1 MRRFF
6 YLVLFALLTGNVMG
20 TTISGKIDNTKLS
33 WTFDTETATL
43 TVNGDDYLCLGNK
56 TETFFFDQFEDD
68 VRYLVIGEQ
77 VKRLDVVG
85 AEELANRFNLN
96 GMFEEDD
103 NLLGEMQV
111 FAYSLPLTSMD
122 YLEEIIV
129 DENNVGLASYDGGL
143 YSKDLTTLLFY
154 PLSACRYQSG
164 EDIQVDD
171 FADELTT
178 ISTGAFREVFGRLR
192 DAEMEEV
199 ILWLPETVTKV
210 EKSGVY
216 FLNEQI
222 KDASIRFGSEL
233 PPMMDEDALVVS
245 GLDIAVGYEYY
256 SVWMNALADM
266 NVPVVVYEESY
277 AMGHEVDMVNVCGN
291 FELEDGFRG
300 EILCD
305 LEFGKGNDAIIGARI
320 TGIPYD
326 EEVVYIPEKVPYVQ
340 ETWENVYNEEY
351 DIWED
356 VLVEKTVYVEVIR
369 VSIYSDVMKEIHIP
383 ATVQIISSLEG
394 TNLQNIYVASD
405 NANYSSED
413 GLLLSKNKSTL
424 LKYPTGKR
432 ETTYTMPSCVKRL
445 GEMAVYNNPYLKE
458 LNLANVE
465 AMVYGAIE
473 HCTSLETIYVGS
485 SMQDVAEDNFD
496 APNLLNIYVDG
507 KNKKYQSIDGVLV
520 ENNAVL
526 LKYPAGRTATTYA
539 VPEGLTEIGED
550 AIERNDYL
558 TEVVLPSTL
567 KRLHIEAI
575 YLENLSKITLPESL
589 EQLDAAAIGSNVLK
603 SIHIPANVKIIG
615 VGPFM
620 DCVAVENIT
629 VADNNPY
636 YTAVDGVL
644 YTKSMN
650 CLVQYPNAKKNTTFT
665 VPNKVKSL
673 SLWSFLEVP
682 ALKELVLQEGLV
694 LVEECL
700 NELDNL
706 ERIVCNT
713 VTPPYLDEEN
723 NYMLRGFWEDVI
735 LCIPREAH
743 DAYVNHPV
751 WGNFVHMEYITA
763 DGAEMEKE
771 EVEIVEDETSV
782 EISWPKVDGA
792 DNYTIVIT
800 YQGTTICTLEF
811 NSLGQLLSINF
822 ERHAA
827 PRAATEGFK
836 FTVTGL
842 DSGTSYAYSVVATS
856 DGEELKNYTGEFT
869 TLGEATD
876 IVNPEHESLLTVVDG
891 LIACGDAP
899 VQIYTLTGHD
909 VTCANGHLVQG
920 VYVVKVG
927 TQIVKVMVR

>member
-1 MRRFF
+1 MKRF
-6 YLVLFALLTGNVMG
+6 LLSILSICCVATLMA
-20 TTISGKIDNTKLS
+20 TTLSGSIENTKLTWS
-33 WTFDTETATL
+33 FDTETATL
-43 TVNGDDYLCLGNK
+43 TVDGDDYLCFGST
-56 TETFFFDQFEDD
+56 TESYFFDQFADD
-68 VRYLVIGEQ
+68 VRHLVIGEQ
-77 VKRLDVVG
+77 VKRLDAAG
-85 AEELANRFNLN
+85 AAELASRFKLNEKLEGTNNLP
-96 GMFEEDD
+96 
-103 NLLGEMQV
+103 GEMQV
-111 FAYSLPLTSMD
+111 FAYSLPLTHMD
-122 YLEEIIV
+122 YLETIEV
-129 DENNVGLASYDGGL
+129 DASNASLASSYDGL
-143 YSKDLTTLLFY
+143 YSKDLKTLLFY
-154 PLSACRYQSG
+154 PMSACRYEEG
-164 EDIQVDD
+164 EDIVVDD
-171 FADELTT
+171 FSDELTT
-178 ISTGAFREVFGRLR
+178 ISTGAFREVFGLEN
-192 DAEMEEV
+192 DTVMKEV
-199 ILWLPETVTKV
+199 KLWLPETVTKL
-210 EKSGVY
+210 EKSAVY
-216 FLNEQI
+216 LLNEKI
-222 KDASIRFGSEL
+222 DRLTIYIEPEL
-233 PPMMDEDALVVS
+233 PPMIEEGAFVLS
-245 GLDIAVGYEYY
+245 GLAVAVGYEYY
-256 SVWMNALADM
+256 SVWMNALAAV
-266 NVPVVVYEESY
+266 NVPVVVFEYAYAQSMDLEE
-277 AMGHEVDMVNVCGN
+277 GVHCGN

-305 LEFGKGNDAIIGARI
+305 LKFGKGDDAIIGARI

-383 ATVQIISSLEG
+383 ATVQTISSLEG

-507 KNKKYQSIDGVLV
+507 KNKKYQSVEGVLV
-520 ENNAVL
+520 ENNSVL
-526 LKYPAGRTATTYA
+526 LKYPAGRTATTYV
-539 VPEGLTEIGED
+539 VPEGLTEIGEN
-550 AIERNDYL
+550 AIERNEYL

-589 EQLDAAAIGSNVLK
+589 EQLDVAAIGSNVLK

-713 VTPPYLDEEN
+713 VTPPYVDEEN
-723 NYMLRGFWEDVI
+723 EYMLRGFWEEVI

-743 DAYVNHPV
+743 DAYLNHPV
-751 WGNFVHMEYITA
+751 WGNFVHVEYITA

-782 EISWPKVDGA
+782 EITWPKVEGA

-800 YQGTTICTLEF
+800 YQGMPICTLTF
-811 NSLGQLLSINF
+811 NVLGQLVNINF
-822 ERHAA
+822 ERHGA

-842 DSGTSYAYSVVATS
+842 DSGTQYAYSVVATAQ
-856 DGEELKNYTGEFT
+856 GEEVKSYTGEFT
-869 TLGEATD
+869 TLGEATG
-876 IVNPEHESLLTVVDG
+876 VVEGVESTPVTVVDG
-891 LIACGDAP
+891 LIVSERGD
-899 VQIYTLTGHD
+899 VTIYTLTGND
-909 VTCANGHLVQG
+909 VTAHNGNLSAG
-920 VYVVKVG
+920 VYLVRVG
-927 TQIVKVMVR
+927 TDVQKVMIR

>member
-1 MRRFF
+1 MKRF
-6 YLVLFALLTGNVMG
+6 LLSILSICCVATLMA
-20 TTISGKIDNTKLS
+20 TTLSGSIENTKLTWS
-33 WTFDTETATL
+33 FDTETATL
-43 TVNGDDYLCLGNK
+43 TVDGDDYLCFGST
-56 TETFFFDQFEDD
+56 TESYFFDQFADD
-68 VRYLVIGEQ
+68 VRHLMIGQQ
-77 VKRLDVVG
+77 VKRLDAVG
-85 AEELANRFNLN
+85 AAELASRFKLNERLEGTNNLQ
-96 GMFEEDD
+96 
-103 NLLGEMQV
+103 GEMQV
-111 FAYSLPLTSMD
+111 FAYSLPLTHMD
-122 YLEEIIV
+122 YLETIEV
-129 DENNVGLASYDGGL
+129 EASNATLASSYDGL
-143 YSKDLTTLLFY
+143 YSKDLKTLLFY
-154 PLSACRYQSG
+154 PMSACRYEEG
-164 EDIQVDD
+164 EDIVVDD
-171 FADELTT
+171 FSDELTT
-178 ISTGAFREVFGRLR
+178 ISTGAFREVFGLEN
-192 DAEMEEV
+192 DAVMKEV
-199 ILWLPETVTKV
+199 KLWLPETVTKL
-210 EKSGVY
+210 EKSAVY
-216 FLNEQI
+216 LLNENI
-222 KDASIRFGSEL
+222 DRLTIYIEPEL
-233 PPMMDEDALVVS
+233 PPMIEEGAFVLS
-245 GLDIAVGYEYY
+245 GLTVAVGYEYY
-256 SVWMNALADM
+256 SVWMNALADV
-266 NVPVVVYEESY
+266 NVPVVVYEEYY
-277 AMGHEVDMVNVCGN
+277 AMEHEVDMVNVCGN

-305 LEFGKGNDAIIGARI
+305 LKFGKGDDAIIGARI

-383 ATVQIISSLEG
+383 ATVQTISSLEG

-432 ETTYTMPSCVKRL
+432 ETTYTMPSCVKRF

-520 ENNAVL
+520 ENNSVL
-526 LKYPAGRTATTYA
+526 LKYPAGRTATTYV
-539 VPEGLTEIGED
+539 VPEGLTEIGEN
-550 AIERNDYL
+550 AIERNEYL

-589 EQLDAAAIGSNVLK
+589 EQLDVAAIGSNVLK

-713 VTPPYLDEEN
+713 VTPPYVDEEN
-723 NYMLRGFWEDVI
+723 EYMLRGFWEEVI

-743 DAYVNHPV
+743 DAYLNHPV
-751 WGNFVHMEYITA
+751 WGNFVHVEYITA
-763 DGAEMEKE
+763 DGAEMEKK

-782 EISWPKVDGA
+782 EITWPKVEGA

-800 YQGTTICTLEF
+800 YQGMPICTLTF
-811 NSLGQLLSINF
+811 NALGQLVNINF
-822 ERHAA
+822 ERHGA

-842 DSGTSYAYSVVATS
+842 DSGTQYAYSVVATAQ
-856 DGEELKNYTGEFT
+856 GEEVKSYTGEFT
-869 TLGEATD
+869 TLGEATG
-876 IVNPEHESLLTVVDG
+876 VVEGVESTPVTVVDG
-891 LIACGDAP
+891 LIVSERGD
-899 VQIYTLTGHD
+899 VTIYTVTGND
-909 VTCANGHLVQG
+909 VTAHNGNLSAG
-920 VYVVKVG
+920 VYLVRVG
-927 TQIVKVMVR
+927 TDVQKVMIR

>member
-1 MRRFF
+1 MKRF
-6 YLVLFALLTGNVMG
+6 LLSILSICCVATLMA
-20 TTISGKIDNTKLS
+20 TTLSGSIENTKLTWS
-33 WTFDTETATL
+33 FDTETATL
-43 TVNGDDYLCLGNK
+43 TVDGDDYLCFGST
-56 TETFFFDQFEDD
+56 TESYFFDQFADD
-68 VRYLVIGEQ
+68 VRHLVIGEQ
-77 VKRLDVVG
+77 VKRLDAAG
-85 AEELANRFNLN
+85 AAELASRFKLNEKLEGTNNLQ
-96 GMFEEDD
+96 
-103 NLLGEMQV
+103 GEMQV
-111 FAYSLPLTSMD
+111 FAYSLPLTHMD
-122 YLEEIIV
+122 YLETIEV
-129 DENNVGLASYDGGL
+129 DASNSSLASSYDGL
-143 YSKDLTTLLFY
+143 YSKDLKTLLFY
-154 PLSACRYQSG
+154 PMSACRYEEG
-164 EDIQVDD
+164 EDIVVDD
-171 FADELTT
+171 FSDELTT
-178 ISTGAFREVFGRLR
+178 ISTGAFREVFGLEN
-192 DAEMEEV
+192 DAVMQEV
-199 ILWLPETVTKV
+199 KLWLPETVTKL
-210 EKSGVY
+210 EKSAVY
-216 FLNEQI
+216 LLNEKI
-222 KDASIRFGSEL
+222 DRLTIYIEPEL
-233 PPMMDEDALVVS
+233 PPMIEEGAFVLS
-245 GLDIAVGYEYY
+245 GLTVAVGYEYY
-256 SVWMNALADM
+256 SVWMNALADV
-266 NVPVVVYEESY
+266 NVPIVVYEEYY
-277 AMGHEVDMVNVCGN
+277 AMRHEEVNVCGN

-305 LEFGKGNDAIIGARI
+305 LKFGKGDDAIIGARI

-383 ATVQIISSLEG
+383 ATVQTISSLEG

-520 ENNAVL
+520 ENNSVL
-526 LKYPAGRTATTYA
+526 LKYPAGRTATTYV
-539 VPEGLTEIGED
+539 VPEGLTEIGEN
-550 AIERNDYL
+550 AIERNEYL

-589 EQLDAAAIGSNVLK
+589 EQLDVAAIGSNVLK

-713 VTPPYLDEEN
+713 VTPPYVDEEN
-723 NYMLRGFWEDVI
+723 EYMLRGFWEEVI

-743 DAYVNHPV
+743 DAYLNHPV
-751 WGNFVHMEYITA
+751 WGNFVHVEYITA

-782 EISWPKVDGA
+782 EITWPKVEGA

-800 YQGTTICTLEF
+800 YQGMPICTLTF
-811 NSLGQLLSINF
+811 NALGQLVNISF
-822 ERHAA
+822 ERHGA

-842 DSGTSYAYSVVATS
+842 DSGTQYAYSVVATAQ
-856 DGEELKNYTGEFT
+856 GEEVKSYTGEFT
-869 TLGEATD
+869 TLGEATG
-876 IVNPEHESLLTVVDG
+876 VVEGVESTPVTVVDG
-891 LIACGDAP
+891 LIVSERGD
-899 VQIYTLTGHD
+899 VTIYTVTGND
-909 VTCANGHLVQG
+909 VTAHNGNLSAG
-920 VYVVKVG
+920 VYLVRVG
-927 TQIVKVMVR
+927 TDVQKVMIR

>member
-1 MRRFF
+1 MKRF
-6 YLVLFALLTGNVMG
+6 LLSILSICCVATLMA
-20 TTISGKIDNTKLS
+20 TTLSGSIENTKLTWS
-33 WTFDTETATL
+33 FDTETATL
-43 TVNGDDYLCLGNK
+43 TVDGDDYLCFGST
-56 TETFFFDQFEDD
+56 TESYFFDQFADD
-68 VRYLVIGEQ
+68 VRHLVIGEQ
-77 VKRLDVVG
+77 VKRLDAAG
-85 AEELANRFNLN
+85 AAELASRFKLNEMLEGTNNLQA
-96 GMFEEDD
+96 
-103 NLLGEMQV
+103 EMQV
-111 FAYSLPLTSMD
+111 FAYSLPLTHMD
-122 YLEEIIV
+122 YLETIEV
-129 DENNVGLASYDGGL
+129 EASNASLASSYDGL
-143 YSKDLTTLLFY
+143 YSKDLKTLLFY
-154 PLSACRYQSG
+154 PMSTCRYEEG
-164 EDIQVDD
+164 EDIVVDD
-171 FADELTT
+171 FSDELTT
-178 ISTGAFREVFGRLR
+178 ISTGAFREVFGLEN
-192 DAEMEEV
+192 DAVMKEV
-199 ILWLPETVTKV
+199 KLWLPETVTKL
-210 EKSGVY
+210 EKSAVY
-216 FLNEQI
+216 LLNEKI
-222 KDASIRFGSEL
+222 DRLTIYIEPEL
-233 PPMMDEDALVVS
+233 PPMIEEGAFVLS
-245 GLDIAVGYEYY
+245 GLTVAVGYEYY
-256 SVWMNALADM
+256 SVWMNALADV
-266 NVPVVVYEESY
+266 NVPVVVYEEYY
-277 AMGHEVDMVNVCGN
+277 AMEHEVDMVNVCGN

-305 LEFGKGNDAIIGARI
+305 LKFGKGDDAIIGARI

-383 ATVQIISSLEG
+383 ATVQTISSLEG

-520 ENNAVL
+520 ENNLVL
-526 LKYPAGRTATTYA
+526 LKYPAGRTATTYV
-539 VPEGLTEIGED
+539 VPEGLTEIGEN
-550 AIERNDYL
+550 AIERNEYL

-589 EQLDAAAIGSNVLK
+589 EQLDVAAIGSNVLK

-713 VTPPYLDEEN
+713 VTPPYVDEEN
-723 NYMLRGFWEDVI
+723 EYMLRGFWEEVI

-743 DAYVNHPV
+743 DAYLNHPV
-751 WGNFVHMEYITA
+751 WGNFVHVEYITA

-782 EISWPKVDGA
+782 EITWPKVEGA

-800 YQGTTICTLEF
+800 YQGMPICTLTF
-811 NSLGQLLSINF
+811 NALGQLVNINF
-822 ERHAA
+822 ERHGA

-842 DSGTSYAYSVVATS
+842 DSGTQYAYSVVATAQ
-856 DGEELKNYTGEFT
+856 GEEVKSYTGEFT
-869 TLGEATD
+869 TLGEATG
-876 IVNPEHESLLTVVDG
+876 VVEGVESTPVTVVDG
-891 LIACGDAP
+891 LIVSERGD
-899 VQIYTLTGHD
+899 VTIYTVTGND
-909 VTCANGHLVQG
+909 VTAHNGNLSAG
-920 VYVVKVG
+920 VYLVRVG
-927 TQIVKVMVR
+927 TDVQKVMIR